1 MNLGRLGLYFF
12 YKHYYVAELLSA
24 VSEFRLRES
33 CLPRSGSALGAAAVL
48 WKKSVFLHFNLQNT
62 IFEELKLKH
71 MLEGLAYNYIFLYNL
86 M

>member
-48 WKKSVFLHFNLQNT
+48 WKKSGFLHFNLQNT
-62 IFEELKLKH
+62 L
-71 MLEGLAYNYIFLYNL
+71 FLRN
-86 M
+86 